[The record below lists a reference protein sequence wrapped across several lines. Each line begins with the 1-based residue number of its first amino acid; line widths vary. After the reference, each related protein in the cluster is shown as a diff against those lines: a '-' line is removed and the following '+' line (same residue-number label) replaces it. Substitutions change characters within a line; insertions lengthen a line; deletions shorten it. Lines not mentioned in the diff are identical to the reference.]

1 MPSINSTR
9 RKLSD
14 QPAGGGIGH
23 RAVGGGSVDRKL
35 GALPVDFRLQGASG
49 QPSTS
54 ADSGYSR
61 NTIQRVNKGY
71 EAQKSLEDIPD
82 VSWLRQNAE
91 RLNAMGL
98 TPRLVVEMYRV
109 LNEHSPRSD
118 EERRLIAE
126 MNRRVLR
133 TRREIRTV
141 TRLALLEATAQ
152 RRQKLRE
159 YSSSADD
166 DAALDRLL
174 KDSDP
179 DLSGDPITKQDVEAA
194 ARQENLESGILSCNS
209 SSLEI
214 LQTFLAIT
222 GVVGDL
228 GVFFNIPVGIAA
240 DMLNACIN
248 LICGNYFYAML
259 DLVAIVPFAGDL
271 GKIFYAKRLI
281 KSLDLGEDMAVLK
294 AGGTVAE
301 QAKIAVKIID
311 KALGDQSIGPKTS
324 KIILGL
330 RQMFKTAEQMAAR
343 LSGFLMK
350 VLDRTIAFL
359 EGIKES
365 DAAGSAT
372 SKAVA
377 WAFTKMPLDVLE
389 LLKKIRSKGI
399 PDLKQFMI
407 ETFGTRQAVQKTT
420 SKAEVSS
427 HAAESLVG
435 EEDST
440 PSVDD
445 MPTPSSND
453 RDDAAPLPR
462 YSALLRGQEPN
473 WLPAFVDVNRDGIPD
488 DQQRDAVR
496 QSGIPTGSPYLREA
510 VKKKKRAGTKTL
522 SLTKALAG
530 DDSGVDETS
539 TVAGSLGPPGK
550 SGAGGYIIPL
560 GMKPTGSS
568 RKRLDSLVP
577 GYEFLDGKFPY
588 SR

>member
-141 TRLALLEATAQ
+141 TRLALLETASQ
-152 RRQKLRE
+152 RRLQLRE
-159 YSSSADD
+159 YASSADG
-166 DAALDRLL
+166 DAALDTILR
-174 KDSDP
+174 DSDP

-228 GVFFNIPVGIAA
+228 TIFFNMPVGIAA

-281 KSLDLGEDMAVLK
+281 KTLGLAEDMEILK
-294 AGGTVAE
+294 AAGTVAE
-301 QAKIAVKIID
+301 QVKIAVKIID
-311 KALGDQSIGPKTS
+311 KALGDQRIGPKTS

-330 RQMFKTAEQMAAR
+330 RQMFVTAEKMALR
-343 LSGFLMK
+343 LSGFLKK
-350 VLDRTIAFL
+350 VLDRTIEFL
-359 EGIKES
+359 EGIQASAE
-365 DAAGSAT
+365 AGSAT

-377 WAFTKMPLDVLE
+377 WAFTKMPLDVLA

-407 ETFGTRQAVQKTT
+407 ETFGTRQAVQKTV
-420 SKAEVSS
+420 SKAEVTS
-427 HAAESLVG
+427 HTAENLAD
-435 EEDST
+435 ETDET
-440 PSVDD
+440 PEVDD
-445 MPTPSSND
+445 SLPQSAYDDNTP
-453 RDDAAPLPR
+453 PPR

-488 DQQRDAVR
+488 DQQRDVVR
-496 QSGIPTGSPYLREA
+496 QAGISTGSPYLREA
-510 VKKKKRAGTKTL
+510 TKKQKRPRAKTL
-522 SLTKALAG
+522 SLSKALAG
-530 DDSGVDETS
+530 DDSVVDETS

-550 SGAGGYIIPL
+550 SGAGGYVIPL
-560 GMKPTGSS
+560 GMKPTGPS